1 MSTSAPSPSG
11 SDGANAAA
19 GAASASADANR
30 QRQSNL
36 QRIQQRKQAL
46 RGWPLDKKLE
56 KLSIYSSCKADAE
69 CKCNGK
75 PRTFNYSINLR
86 HYYWI

>member
-1 MSTSAPSPSG
+1 MSSSAASPS
-11 SDGANAAA
+11 AAD
-19 GAASASADANR
+19 ASASSDANR

-46 RGWPLDKKLE
+46 RSWPIDKKLE
-56 KLSIYSSCKADAE
+56 KLAIYSSCKADNE

-75 PRTFNYSINLR
+75 
-86 HYYWI
+86 